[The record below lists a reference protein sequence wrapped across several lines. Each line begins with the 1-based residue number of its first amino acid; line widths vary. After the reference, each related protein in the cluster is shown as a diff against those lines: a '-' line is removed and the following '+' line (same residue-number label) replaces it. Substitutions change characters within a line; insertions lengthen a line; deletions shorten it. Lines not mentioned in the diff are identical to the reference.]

1 MYAEGKFEDPT
12 MALGSFMNLLQSR
25 CVGVGYWTHFILG
38 GAAGL
43 LAVSPQRH
51 ARLWHTIFVGTLVV
65 YQVLDYFYG
74 TELMMTPEF
83 ALCRDLMEYFIGYAL
98 VRLGAY
104 ASSPRKRES
113 AQTQSLSRQALTT
126 IASGAITFELSR
138 VILEVI
144 LPGYFLSC
152 LRLDRSAMSTLVSC
166 RFFGAFIGMFATGPL
181 TSLLSAPVVT
191 SLGLALLGMIV
202 GALSFCTGESPCYI
216 VYIAMFMLGALA
228 SMVSVGLNTTVQMN
242 GSKDPVLANTVYRSF
257 GLSAKTFVPSIA
269 SSISLLYTT
278 TVNADQTA
286 AMIFV
291 LRCLSFTAI
300 LGASLLAVSRWNG
313 QNTEQDDKGS
323 KKRLSLKDIGSILTI
338 TIAYRPLFVFCTVL
352 SAIASI
358 EPIIKEGFLTE
369 HMTRGYGMTITWYN
383 SLHTFAGGT
392 SLALLLAMRQQLKRS
407 DVRSALF
414 ILSCIHTVG
423 MICLSL
429 GRSSFLGACS
439 YMLIRAATELAKIAA
454 GMWTTQCAEG
464 YCIQHGHKYPM
475 PVVLASGLALQQ
487 MLGALFKSTFTL
499 LVGNLFSNDTS
510 LRVIFGI
517 LAGIGAIVTYFMG
530 QLPNIPVARKS
541 K

>member
-1 MYAEGKFEDPT
+1 
-12 MALGSFMNLLQSR
+12 MALGTFMNVFQSR

-43 LAVSPQRH
+43 LAVSPQKY
-51 ARLWHTIFVGTLVV
+51 ARLWHTVFISALVV

-74 TELMMTPEF
+74 TELMMTPEY

-104 ASSPRKRES
+104 ASSPRRES

-166 RFFGAFIGMFATGPL
+166 RFFGSFIGMFATGPL

-202 GALSFCTGESPCYI
+202 GALSFCTGESTYYI

-228 SMVSVGLNTTVQMN
+228 SIISVGLNTTVQMN

-269 SSISLLYTT
+269 STISLLYTSAID
-278 TVNADQTA
+278 ADQMSAT
-286 AMIFV
+286 IFV
-291 LRCLSFTAI
+291 LRCLSFTAMF
-300 LGASLLAVSRWNG
+300 GASLLALSRWNEP
-313 QNTEQDDKGS
+313 NAEQDERGS
-323 KKRLSLKDIGSILTI
+323 KKRLSWKDIGSILTI
-338 TIAYRPLFVFCTVL
+338 TIAYQPLFVFCAVL

-358 EPIIKEGFLTE
+358 EPIIKEGFLAE
-369 HMTRGYGMTITWYN
+369 HMTRDYGMTITWYN

-392 SLALLLAMRQQLKRS
+392 SLALLLAMRQQLKHS

-414 ILSCIHTVG
+414 ILSCIHTAG
-423 MICLSL
+423 MVCLSL
-429 GRSSFLGACS
+429 GRSSFSGACS
-439 YMLIRAATELAKIAA
+439 YMLIRAATELAKIVA

-464 YCIQHGHKYPM
+464 YCVQHGQKYPLA
-475 PVVLASGLALQQ
+475 VVLASGLALQQ
-487 MLGALFKSTFTL
+487 MLGALFKSMFTL
-499 LVGNLFSNDTS
+499 LVGNFLSNDTS
-510 LRVIFGI
+510 LRVIFGV

-530 QLPNIPVARKS
+530 QLPNIPVTRKS